1 MITIDENL
9 YLWVNGLAG
18 HFAPLDWLMKGIAND
33 YFVII
38 ASCMALLALWS
49 LGKSK
54 ELRDRNQKGVIC
66 ASISLGLAQAFVSI
80 CNAFCF
86 RTRPFDVLPANLLF
100 YRPTDSSLPS
110 NSVSV
115 VFGLAFAVYLSNKK
129 AGRWLLALASL
140 HAFSRVYVGIHYP
153 FDVIAGAAGGIIIAF
168 LVTKAVRLLDRQ
180 ISWLLSIARKLYIA

>member
-115 VFGLAFAVYLSNKK
+115 VFGAGFRRLSVQQKSRQVV
-129 AGRWLLALASL
+129 AGFSL
-140 HAFSRVYVGIHYP
+140 TA
-153 FDVIAGAAGGIIIAF
+153 
-168 LVTKAVRLLDRQ
+168 RLFPSLCRHP
-180 ISWLLSIARKLYIA
+180 LPV